1 MMNKQTL
8 YESTVE
14 EIKNLPI
21 NHVTKIFTNAKGY
34 NRARDRKNKKLFEY
48 EEDIINDFDENKQ
61 NIFSSSQGDSSV
73 K

>member
-1 MMNKQTL
+1 MDKQTL

-14 EIKNLPI
+14 EINNLPI

-61 NIFSSSQGDSSV
+61 NIFSSSQGDSSA

>member
-34 NRARDRKNKKLFEY
+34 NRARDRKSKKLFEY
-48 EEDIINDFDENKQ
+48 EEDIINDFEQ
-61 NIFSSSQGDSSV
+61 EESSV
-73 K
+73 F

>member
-1 MMNKQTL
+1 MNKQTL

-34 NRARDRKNKKLFEY
+34 NRARDRKSKKLFEY
-48 EEDIINDFDENKQ
+48 EEDIINDFEQ
-61 NIFSSSQGDSSV
+61 EESSV
-73 K
+73 F

>member
-48 EEDIINDFDENKQ
+48 EEDIINEEMLNEIDEEEPR
-61 NIFSSSQGDSSV
+61 IF
-73 K
+73 